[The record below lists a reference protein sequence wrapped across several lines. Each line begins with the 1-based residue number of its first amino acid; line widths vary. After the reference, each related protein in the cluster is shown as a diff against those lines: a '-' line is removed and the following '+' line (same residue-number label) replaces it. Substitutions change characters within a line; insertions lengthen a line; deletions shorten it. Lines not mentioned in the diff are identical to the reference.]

1 MSSSERIIEAAITIF
16 GQYGY
21 RGSSME
27 LVAQEA
33 GLTRQALYHHYD
45 SKEAM
50 FRACIGAV
58 NEGAYAVEKAAGL
71 AQIIAGKGLAD
82 IITAQIVAR
91 FTYLIDC
98 LKSPLHA
105 AEILS
110 ERQRQTRD
118 LYQNFNDQK
127 LELLVDTITAFCK
140 ASGSVLRDDMT
151 PMELARS
158 LEFAMHGFEL
168 QKTDKNLLADLVR
181 VIRLMIAGAMISDT
195 SPNLISAQGKEL

>member
-1 MSSSERIIEAAITIF
+1 MNSSERIIEAAITIF

-27 LVAQEA
+27 LISQEA

-45 SKEAM
+45 SKEAI
-50 FRACIGAV
+50 FRACIAAV
-58 NEGAYAVEKAAGL
+58 NEGAYAAEKAAGL
-71 AQIIAGKGLAD
+71 AQENAGKGLAD
-82 IITAQIVAR
+82 VITAQIAAR
-91 FTYLIDC
+91 FDYLIDC

-118 LYQNFNDQK
+118 LYQSFNDQK
-127 LELLVDTITAFCK
+127 LELLVQTITSFCA
-140 ASGSVLRDDMT
+140 ASGDVLRDNIT
-151 PMELARS
+151 PLELARS

-168 QKTDKNLLADLVR
+168 QKADKNLLSDLVR
-181 VIRLMIAGAMISDT
+181 VVRLIIAGA
-195 SPNLISAQGKEL
+195 LISNPSPSTGSTMSAEL

>member
-45 SKEAM
+45 SKEAI
-50 FRACIGAV
+50 FRACIAAV

-71 AQIIAGKGLAD
+71 AQMNAGRGLAD

-91 FTYLIDC
+91 FNYLIDC

-105 AEILS
+105 GEILS

-127 LELLVDTITAFCK
+127 LELLVQTITTFCA
-140 ASGSVLRDDMT
+140 ASGDVLRDDIT
-151 PMELARS
+151 PLELARS

-168 QKTDKNLLADLVR
+168 QKADKNLLSDLVR
-181 VIRLMIAGAMISDT
+181 VVRLIIAGALLS
-195 SPNLISAQGKEL
+195 SANRKSVSRTPSKL

>member
-1 MSSSERIIEAAITIF
+1 MSSSERIIEAAIKIF

-50 FRACIGAV
+50 FRACIAAV

-71 AQIIAGKGLAD
+71 AQMNAGRGLAD

-127 LELLVDTITAFCK
+127 LELLVDTITAFCT
-140 ASGSVLRDDMT
+140 ANGSVLRDDMT
-151 PMELARS
+151 PTELARS

-168 QKTDKNLLADLVR
+168 QKTDKNLLAELVR
-181 VIRLMIAGAMISDT
+181 VIRLMIAGAMISNT
-195 SPNLISAQGKEL
+195 SPNLISARGTEL

>member
-45 SKEAM
+45 SKEAV
-50 FRACIGAV
+50 FRACIAAV
-58 NEGAYAVEKAAGL
+58 NEGAYAAEKAAVL
-71 AQIIAGKGLAD
+71 AQEIAGVGLAD

-91 FTYLIDC
+91 FNYLIDC
-98 LKSPLHA
+98 LKSPHHA

-127 LELLVDTITAFCK
+127 LELLVQTITTFCA
-140 ASGSVLRDDMT
+140 ASGDVLRDDIT
-151 PMELARS
+151 PLELARS

-168 QKTDKNLLADLVR
+168 QKADKNLLSDLVR
-181 VIRLMIAGAMISDT
+181 VVRLIIAGA
-195 SPNLISAQGKEL
+195 LISNSLHNKVSTKTAKL